1 MPQKSETKPI
11 SEEDRRK
18 AEIEIK
24 EKQREVDYDLR
35 DFTIDYI
42 VQRFNDNEFYIPDYQ
57 RQFVWHDGHKMRF
70 IESVILGLPI
80 PFMFV
85 ADTDDGRLEIVDGA
99 QRIQTL
105 EAFLNDNLRLSEL
118 KKLPSLNGFTF
129 SDLPTSQQRKFGNRA
144 LRIIVLE
151 DTTTEQTRQEIFDR
165 INTSGVRANPSEIR
179 RGAYKGHF
187 MDFVSECAEDD
198 LFVKLCPI
206 SDTMR
211 HRREAEEL
219 VVRFFV
225 YSERYKSFR
234 HDVNKFL
241 DEYVQV
247 HQDAFDKE
255 RFKSEFYG
263 MLDFV
268 NRFIANGFAKAK
280 GSKATPRVRFE
291 AIAVGVNLALRKKSD
306 LIPTTMDWLESEE
319 FKNHTTTHASNS
331 GPRLRARIEFVR
343 DVLLT
348 GAK

>member
-11 SEEDRRK
+11 STEDKDK
-18 AEIEIK
+18 AETEIK
-24 EKQREVDYDLR
+24 ERQREIEYDLR

-42 VQRFNDNEFYIPDYQ
+42 VQRFNDDEFYIPDYQ
-57 RQFVWHDGHKMRF
+57 RQFVWHDKHKMRF

-80 PFMFV
+80 PSMFV
-85 ADTDDGRLEIVDGA
+85 ADADDGRLEIVDGA

-105 EAFLNDNLRLSEL
+105 EAFLNDDLRLSNLE
-118 KKLPSLNGFTF
+118 KLPSLNGFTF
-129 SDLPTSQQRKFGNRA
+129 SDLPMSQQRKLGNRA

-165 INTSGVRANPSEIR
+165 INTSGVKARSSEIR
-179 RGAYKGHF
+179 RGAYKGRF
-187 MDFVSECAEDD
+187 MSFVSKCAENG

-206 SDTMR
+206 SDTR
-211 HRREAEEL
+211 RDRREAEEL

-234 HDVNKFL
+234 HDVDKFL
-241 DEYVQV
+241 DKYVQEN
-247 HQDAFDKE
+247 QDAFDKE

-268 NRFIANGFAKAK
+268 DKFIPNGFAKTK
-280 GSKATPRVRFE
+280 TSTTTPRVRFE

-306 LIPTTMDWLESEE
+306 LIPTTVDWLESEE
-319 FKNHTTTHASNS
+319 FKDHTTTHASNS

-343 DVLLT
+343 DALLA